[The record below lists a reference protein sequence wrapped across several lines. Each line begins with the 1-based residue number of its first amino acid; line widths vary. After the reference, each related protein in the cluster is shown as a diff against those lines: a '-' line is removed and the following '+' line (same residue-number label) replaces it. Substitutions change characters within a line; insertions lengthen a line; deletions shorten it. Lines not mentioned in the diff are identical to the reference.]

1 MMQGLTSHEFN
12 LANAWSSIAGHGCAF
27 ITARRANFI
36 DSRALSSMFISYLPI
51 RVYLLLHEFEFIR
64 NPDWKF
70 GFWIVASIERGF
82 TSVIEWGRTA
92 E

>member
-1 MMQGLTSHEFN
+1 
-12 LANAWSSIAGHGCAF
+12 
-27 ITARRANFI
+27 
-36 DSRALSSMFISYLPI
+36 MFISYLPI

-92 E
+92 A